1 MTTTE
6 YIQSVLQIKKDTPS
20 LQSIDEAPAYEA
32 AQLISGSFTYPLYE
46 ELWANFFDMDAVTEH
61 LENLYDSGNYFG
73 MIYFT
78 FMLANAVEFII
89 PIEFTEMSA
98 KDAFVPVLAAAIIE
112 DWLEYDGSFEAT
124 AYEG

>member
-6 YIQSVLQIKKDTPS
+6 YVQSVLQIKKDAPS
-20 LQSIDEAPAYEA
+20 LQAIDETAAYAA
-32 AQLISGSFTYPLYE
+32 AQLISGSFTYSLYE
-46 ELWANFFDMDAVTEH
+46 ELWTNFFDMEATTDH
-61 LENLYDSGNYFG
+61 LEKLYDSGNHHGLVYF
-73 MIYFT
+73 I

-98 KDAFVPVLAAAIIE
+98 RDVFVPVLTAAIIE

-124 AYEG
+124 EHEG